1 MKKTNN
7 FWLGVLLFGIIISVP
22 EGTLIRVVGDSLS
35 VSMMTT
41 LRYGVAALFA
51 VPFVLAALKKGQVTT
66 KRIVYMALLA
76 IPLSLDP
83 LISQYVIATTNAS
96 FQAVLS
102 LFTPIV
108 FVIISSILTRDKV
121 TRNKIVGFLFAV
133 LGGTVMVALPHLGSV
148 SATNYG
154 SLPVILMFIQAIC
167 ISFEIL
173 VWRKENERGTPLV
186 VILGVFYFVWAVI
199 AGIMA
204 VLFGEIHQVQNL
216 TTTSLLIVIYLGL
229 IASIFYNA
237 VFTDFYRYVG
247 TTSAATMKYFKKA
260 LTIIMPIIVLGEV
273 MSWQIA
279 LGTLL
284 IIMGTVIVHEPKQL
298 KGRNTTSQKRL

>member
-1 MKKTNN
+1 MKKTNS
-7 FWLGVLLFGIIISVP
+7 FWLGILLFGVIISVP

-51 VPFVLAALKKGQVTT
+51 IPFILIALKRGQVTV
-66 KRIVYMALLA
+66 RRMLYMALLA
-76 IPLSLDP
+76 VPLSLDP

-102 LFTPIV
+102 LSTPIV
-108 FVIISSILTRDKV
+108 FVIISTILTKDKV

-133 LGGTVMVALPHLGSV
+133 LGGTVVVALPYLGSASSV
-148 SATNYG
+148 NYG
-154 SLPVILMFIQAIC
+154 SLPVVLMFVQAIC

-173 VWRKENERGTPLV
+173 VWRKENERGAPLV
-186 VILGVFYFVWAVI
+186 VILGVFYFVWAII

-204 VLFGEIHQVQNL
+204 VVFGETGQVQNIS
-216 TTTSLLIVIYLGL
+216 TTNLLIVIYLGL

-237 VFTDFYRYVG
+237 VFTGFYRYVG
-247 TTSAATMKYFKKA
+247 TTSAATMKYLKKA
-260 LTIIMPIIVLGEV
+260 LTIIMPIIVLGEA

-279 LGTLL
+279 LGTFL
-284 IIMGTVIVHEPKQL
+284 IIVGVIVVHRKP
-298 KGRNTTSQKRL
+298 RAHS